1 MSFKKSSLFKQTNSF
16 RMTLIQKLTYLNRM
30 KANLLC
36 WEWALP
42 FSPSA
47 PLTESAPRAAGQ
59 GSAEALGVRWETHT
73 SFGVSAHG
81 EQRAPESTP
90 PLPAVGDTQ
99 MGLRLRGFPG
109 VCEL

>member
-47 PLTESAPRAAGQ
+47 PLTESAPRAVGQ
-59 GSAEALGVRWETHT
+59 GSSEALGVRWETHT